1 MPEVE
6 GHGWE
11 VESLPR
17 HSKEILVI
25 SKDGEA
31 RGSIEIYTEDEKE
44 RWIRAIEGLD
54 QPLSQK
60 HTSPMLI
67 NGSSLPQSAPTS
79 SGSTSETINQT
90 LPIGTLPASQQN
102 TSG

>member
-1 MPEVE
+1 MSE
-6 GHGWE
+6 GAAHGWE

-31 RGSIEIYTEDEKE
+31 RGSIEIYTDEEKE

-54 QPLSQK
+54 QPLSPK
-60 HTSPMLI
+60 HTSQMSI
-67 NGSSLPQSAPTS
+67 NASSLPANAPTT
-79 SGSTSETINQT
+79 SGATSETINPT
-90 LPIGTLPASQQN
+90 SPIGTSFASRQN
-102 TSG
+102 SSQ